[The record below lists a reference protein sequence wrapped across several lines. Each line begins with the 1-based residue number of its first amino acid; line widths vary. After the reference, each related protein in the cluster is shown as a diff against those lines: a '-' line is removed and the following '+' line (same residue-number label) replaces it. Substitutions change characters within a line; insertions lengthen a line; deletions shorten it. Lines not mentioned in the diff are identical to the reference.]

1 MKNCDGYVPVT
12 VGTAIAS
19 CSPGGRRQSHHVNSA
34 DLRFCQPLPRNMWE
48 THDPAGDI
56 HDKYNLTGN
65 GHSP

>member
-1 MKNCDGYVPVT
+1 MAGFKV
-12 VGTAIAS
+12 IAAHRVA
-19 CSPGGRRQSHHVNSA
+19 GGSHITVNSA
-34 DLRFCQPLPRNMWE
+34 ALRFCQPLPRNMWE